1 MHSRIF
7 QIEKEVVP
15 EEERID
21 SDCIPE
27 WFTNSVADYTSDD
40 CSREDDI
47 DWLMTAALGDIATV
61 DGDKL
66 TFSSDVRRYFKEK
79 HEAFIKAAEK
89 LSGTTFEDFV
99 SSHSV
104 DSTLFNLRE
113 AYSDRYGFYVYCDGG
128 FLDTLDNFM
137 RLVKDGETYFI
148 GGVVD
153 YHC

>member
-7 QIEKEVVP
+7 QIEREAMT
-15 EEERID
+15 EDEYID
-21 SDCIPE
+21 SDSIPE
-27 WFTNSVADYTSDD
+27 WFTNSVADYTSDA
-40 CSREDDI
+40 CSRENDI
-47 DWLMTAALGDIATV
+47 DWLMVAALGNIATI

-89 LSGTTFEDFV
+89 LSTTTFDDFV
-99 SSHSV
+99 SSYSV
-104 DSTLFNLRE
+104 DSVLFNLRE
-113 AYSDRYGFYVYCDGG
+113 AYSDRYGFYVYSDDG

-137 RLVKDGETYFI
+137 RQVKDGETYFI

>member
-7 QIEKEVVP
+7 QIEKEALT
-15 EEERID
+15 EEEYID
-21 SDCIPE
+21 SDSIPE
-27 WFTNSVADYTSDD
+27 WFTNSIADYTSDD
-40 CSREDDI
+40 FSREDDI
-47 DWLMTAALGDIATV
+47 DWLMTAALGSIATA

-89 LSGTTFEDFV
+89 LSTTTFDDFV
-99 SSHSV
+99 SSYSV
-104 DSTLFNLRE
+104 DSVLFNLRE
-113 AYSDRYGFYVYCDGG
+113 AYSDRYGFYVYSDDGSI
-128 FLDTLDNFM
+128 DTLDNFM
-137 RLVKDGETYFI
+137 RQVKDGETYFI

>member
-7 QIEKEVVP
+7 QIEREALT
-15 EEERID
+15 EDEYID
-21 SDCIPE
+21 SDSIPE

-47 DWLMTAALGDIATV
+47 DWLMSVALGNIATV
-61 DGDKL
+61 DGNKL

-89 LSGTTFEDFV
+89 LSETTFEDFV
-99 SSHSV
+99 SSYSV
-104 DSTLFNLRE
+104 DSVLFNLKE
-113 AYSDRYGFYVYCDGG
+113 AYNDRYGFYVYSDDG
-128 FLDTLDNFM
+128 FLDTMDNFM
-137 RLVKDGETYFI
+137 RQVKDGETYFI
-148 GGVVD
+148 GGIVD

>member
-21 SDCIPE
+21 SDCVPE

-104 DSTLFNLRE
+104 DSALFNLRE
-113 AYSDRYGFYVYCDGG
+113 AYSDRYGFYVYCDDG

>member
-7 QIEKEVVP
+7 QIEREALT
-15 EEERID
+15 EDEYID
-21 SDCIPE
+21 SDSIPE
-27 WFTNSVADYTSDD
+27 WFTNSVADYTSDA

-47 DWLMTAALGDIATV
+47 DWLMVAALGDIATI
-61 DGDKL
+61 DGNKL
-66 TFSSDVRRYFKEK
+66 TFSSDVRKYFKEK

-99 SSHSV
+99 HSYSV
-104 DSTLFNLRE
+104 DSVLFNLKE
-113 AYSDRYGFYVYCDGG
+113 AYSDRYGFYVYSDDG

-137 RLVKDGETYFI
+137 RQVKDGETYFI

>member
-7 QIEKEVVP
+7 QIEKEALT
-15 EEERID
+15 EEKYID
-21 SDCIPE
+21 SDSIPE
-27 WFTNSVADYTSDD
+27 WFTNSIADYTSDD
-40 CSREDDI
+40 CRREDGI
-47 DWLMTAALGDIATV
+47 DWLMTAALGSIASV

-89 LSGTTFEDFV
+89 LSTTTFDDFV
-99 SSHSV
+99 SSYSV
-104 DSTLFNLRE
+104 DSVLFNLRE
-113 AYSDRYGFYVYCDGG
+113 AYSDRYGFYVYSDDGS
-128 FLDTLDNFM
+128 LDTLNNFM
-137 RLVKDGETYFI
+137 RQVKDGETYFI

>member
-7 QIEKEVVP
+7 QIEKEALS
-15 EEERID
+15 EEEYID
-21 SDCIPE
+21 SNSIPE
-27 WFTNSVADYTSDD
+27 WFTNSVGDYTSDA

-47 DWLMTAALGDIATV
+47 DWLMATALGDVATI
-61 DGDKL
+61 DGGKL
-66 TFSSDVRRYFKEK
+66 TFSSDVRRYFKDK

-89 LSGTTFEDFV
+89 LSETSFEDFV
-99 SSHSV
+99 HNYSV
-104 DSTLFNLRE
+104 DSVLFNLKK
-113 AYSDRYGFYVYCDGG
+113 AYSDRYGFYVYSDDG

-137 RLVKDGETYFI
+137 RQVKDGEIYFI